1 MSTQTTPD
9 GLEPYREQARELQE
23 ALTKVKAIQDQTAA
37 VTLQRESVSKQ
48 RQGLLDSYEDESA
61 VAELSKLASRVEMH
75 DAKLGGLATKLA
87 SAEVDLK
94 QALETFGTS
103 CRNLHSALTTF
114 LFKAALEHILSLVHP
129 ELRVRAKATCVDV
142 AWLTASVVDAG
153 PLRIPTLSDYATIST
168 PDDVSRIAEQSLA
181 KVDALLAEAAKHL
194 EAGFVPPA
202 AFSVETWRQSV
213 SPSVPIA
220 A

>member
-75 DAKLGGLATKLA
+75 DAKLGGLAAKLA

-103 CRNLHSALTTF
+103 FRNLHSALASF
-114 LFKAALEHILSLVHP
+114 LFTGALGDIMSLVHP
-129 ELRVRAKATCVDV
+129 ELRVRARATCVDV
-142 AWLTASVVDAG
+142 AWLTTPVIDAG
-153 PLRIPTLSDYATIST
+153 PLRIATLADYATI
-168 PDDVSRIAEQSLA
+168 PNPADVLRCAEQSLV
-181 KVDALLAEAAKHL
+181 KVDALLDAAAKQPD
-194 EAGFVPPA
+194 FVPPA
-202 AFSVETWRQSV
+202 AFSLETWRASV
-213 SPSVPIA
+213 SPGAPVA